1 MELTGFSAEL
11 KARLEEWFRWDKN
24 IDTKAEIEDLVK
36 ARDEKELN
44 KRMLTRMEFGTA
56 GQNES
61 EVELSFLKH
70 HFTVFNKQR
79 LKGQNESRIF
89 KYE

>member
-1 MELTGFSAEL
+1 MDSPAKRHKQNPKESEQMELNGFSAEL

-61 EVELSFLKH
+61 EVELSF
-70 HFTVFNKQR
+70 F
-79 LKGQNESRIF
+79 
-89 KYE
+89 